1 MPGKK
6 SNVPDP
12 GRVWNLND
20 IQDLLDLLARKEIT
34 EFEMEQQGVKIRVRR
49 GNFQAENGYVI
60 APCSAP
66 VVGAQSGASG
76 IAVETALPTP
86 SSPSAGAETAAD
98 STEGLFIMKSPIVG
112 TFYSCPS
119 PNAPPFVQAGDM
131 VQVGQ
136 VICIIEAMK
145 LMNELE
151 AEVAGKVVR
160 TYVENGQPVEYGQTL
175 FAIEPR
181 GPKAVGSRQAVDS

>member
-1 MPGKK
+1 MPGKN
-6 SNVPDP
+6 STRNVPEP

-20 IQDLLDLLARKEIT
+20 IQELLDLLAGKEIT

-49 GNFQAENGYVI
+49 GNSHPVNTGNSNGYVI
-60 APCSAP
+60 AAGAAP
-66 VVGAQSGASG
+66 VVAAPPPAPVIPVASVAG
-76 IAVETALPTP
+76 
-86 SSPSAGAETAAD
+86 SAPLSVPAGPEPAAD

-112 TFYSCPS
+112 TFYSSPA
-119 PNAPPFVQAGDM
+119 PNAPPFVKVGDT

-151 AEVAGKVVR
+151 AEVAGQIVR
-160 TYVENGQPVEYGQTL
+160 GYVENGQPVEYGQSL
-175 FAIEPR
+175 FAIEPAR
-181 GPKAVGSRQAVDS
+181 KK

>member
-1 MPGKK
+1 MPGKHSTRK
-6 SNVPDP
+6 VPDS

-20 IQDLLDLLARKEIT
+20 IQDLLDLLATKEIT

-49 GNFQAENGYVI
+49 GNSGTGNSDGYVI
-60 APCSAP
+60 APGSVGGAVAQPPAALMP
-66 VVGAQSGASG
+66 VAA
-76 IAVETALPTP
+76 TP
-86 SSPSAGAETAAD
+86 VATSPAEGSPESAAD

-112 TFYSCPS
+112 TFYSSPS
-119 PNAPPFVQAGDM
+119 PNAPPFAGVGDT

-151 AEVAGKVVR
+151 AEVAGKIVR
-160 TYVENGQPVEYGQTL
+160 TYVENGKPVEYGQSL
-175 FAIEPR
+175 FAIEPLR
-181 GPKAVGSRQAVDS
+181 KK